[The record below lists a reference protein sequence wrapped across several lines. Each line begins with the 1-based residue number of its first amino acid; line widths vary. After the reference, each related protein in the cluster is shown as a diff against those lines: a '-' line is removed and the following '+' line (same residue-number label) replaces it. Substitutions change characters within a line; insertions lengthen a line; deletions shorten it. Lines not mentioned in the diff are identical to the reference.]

1 VSQKEILMAE
11 TKATNQT
18 NRTKSALALAINS
31 LLEEWWSSFEDSAEN
46 FVENGKIKKF
56 RDMRSAVHNKFY
68 IPPLKLK
75 RWLDENVKP
84 QPPQWDEFCRKLTN
98 FKVEAS
104 LIQAADAK
112 YLAHKPARD
121 KAGGTSAHIAAPAS
135 SAAAVAMQ
143 ATSPATAQA
152 TPAALPAP
160 TPLRF
165 FKERSTAKAQPAD
178 PWFRLILEDAP
189 LEAPNQLVFS
199 IDYRPPPVPLPPK
212 EGQPPLRFQVTLPKA
227 RVAPDWGVVTSVKD
241 GIHKSPADPEVI
253 YAMGWTVTLPQ
264 QVNGLALDHFVAA
277 SLQARAPGDK
287 LTLTVFAERESIG
300 VTRLDG
306 GRTNGNRE
314 AVIAQALK
322 MLGFEGKD
330 DNVILDTGAVIAT

>member
-1 VSQKEILMAE
+1 LADVLREVFVYWYNQLPDEDISNAESGNRPKKSQSK
-11 TKATNQT
+11 TKQDFHG
-18 NRTKSALALAINS
+18 
-31 LLEEWWSSFEDSAEN
+31 FEDAVVTTFN
-46 FVENGKIKKF
+46 LPVE
-56 RDMRSAVHNKFY
+56 RLR
-68 IPPLKLK
+68 
-75 RWLDENVKP
+75 RWLDGKHLSQRGNWAKLLAALKTQNVPEEK
-84 QPPQWDEFCRKLTN
+84 R
-98 FKVEAS
+98 EA
-104 LIQAADAK
+104 L
-112 YLAHKPARD
+112 D
-121 KAGGTSAHIAAPAS
+121 KAYDAAKQAESNLAMEDDVASSAHIAALAS
-135 SAAAVAMQ
+135 SAAAVAMP

-165 FKERSTAKAQPAD
+165 LKERSTAKAQPAD

-241 GIHKSPADPEVI
+241 GIYTSPANPEVI

>member
-1 VSQKEILMAE
+1 MSS
-11 TKATNQT
+11 TKATTATKTT
-18 NRTKSALALAINS
+18 NTTKSDLALAINS
-31 LLEEWWSSFEDSAEN
+31 LLEEWWKSFEGSTEN
-46 FVENGKIKKF
+46 FVKNEDKKRF
-56 RDMRSAVHNKFY
+56 HHMRSAVQKEFA
-68 IPPLKLK
+68 ISSLKLR
-75 RWLDENVKP
+75 RWLDKNVKP
-84 QPPQWDEFCRKLTN
+84 QPNEWDQLCRTLGN

-135 SAAAVAMQ
+135 SAAA
-143 ATSPATAQA
+143 A

-165 FKERSTAKAQPAD
+165 LKERSTAKAQPAD

-227 RVAPDWGVVTSVKD
+227 RVAPNWGVVTSVKD
-241 GIHKSPADPEVI
+241 GIYKSPADPEVI

>member
-1 VSQKEILMAE
+1 MSS
-11 TKATNQT
+11 TKATKAT
-18 NRTKSALALAINS
+18 KTTKSDLALAINL
-31 LLEEWWSSFEDSAEN
+31 LLEDWWKGYKDSKEN
-46 FVENGKIKKF
+46 TVIGTDKRRRRSMRKAVCSKF
-56 RDMRSAVHNKFY
+56 RIESRNLDN
-68 IPPLKLK
+68 
-75 RWLDENVKP
+75 WLDRNTRP
-84 QPPQWDEFCRKLTN
+84 QKADWDELCRALNDTEVNKELI
-98 FKVEAS
+98 AS
-104 LIQAADAK
+104 AQDAYNASKKNHVASSAD
-112 YLAHKPARD
+112 
-121 KAGGTSAHIAAPAS
+121 IAAPAS
-135 SAAAVAMQ
+135 SAAAVAMP

-165 FKERSTAKAQPAD
+165 LPDHSTPKAPRTD
-178 PWFRLILEDAP
+178 PWFKLVLIDPP
-189 LEAPNQLVFS
+189 LAAPNQLVFS
-199 IDYRPPPVPLPPK
+199 IEYRPQPVSLPAK

-241 GIHKSPADPEVI
+241 GIYTSPANPEVI
-253 YAMGWTVTLPQ
+253 YEMGWTVTLPQ
-264 QVNGLALDHFVAA
+264 QVNGLALDHFLAA

-287 LTLTVFAERESIG
+287 LTLTVFAERDSIG

>member
-1 VSQKEILMAE
+1 MAE

-18 NRTKSALALAINS
+18 NTTKSALALAINS

-112 YLAHKPARD
+112 YRAHKPARD
-121 KAGGTSAHIAAPAS
+121 KAGGTSAHIATPDP
-135 SAAAVAMQ
+135 SAAAVAMS
-143 ATSPATAQA
+143 AISPATAQA
-152 TPAALPAP
+152 APAAPPAAA
-160 TPLRF
+160 PLRF
-165 FKERSTAKAQPAD
+165 LPDHTTPKAPRTD
-178 PWFRLILEDAP
+178 PWFKLVLNDPP
-189 LEAPNQLVFS
+189 LAAPNQLVFS
-199 IDYRPPPVPLPPK
+199 INYQPPSLSLPAK
-212 EGQPPLRFQVTLPKA
+212 EGQPPLRFKVTLPEA
-227 RVAPDWGVVTSVKD
+227 RVAPNWGAVTWVKDSIKTSTANPVVTF
-241 GIHKSPADPEVI
+241 GA
-253 YAMGWTVTLPQ
+253 YWTVTLPQ
-264 QVNGLALDHFVAA
+264 QVNGPALDHFLAA

-306 GRTNGNRE
+306 GRTNVNRE

-322 MLGFEGKD
+322 MLGFEGD
-330 DNVILDTGAVIAT
+330 DRTAILDTGAVIAT

>member
-1 VSQKEILMAE
+1 MAE

-18 NRTKSALALAINS
+18 KPTKSALALAINS
-31 LLEEWWSSFEDSAEN
+31 LLEEWWKSFEDSAEN
-46 FVENGKIKKF
+46 FVKNDNKKRF
-56 RDMRSAVHNKFY
+56 RDMRSAAQV
-68 IPPLKLK
+68 KLAIESPNLR

-84 QPPQWDEFCRKLTN
+84 RPSRWDELCRKLGN
-98 FKVEAS
+98 FNVSSSSIE
-104 LIQAADAK
+104 AADAK
-112 YLAHKPARD
+112 YRAHKPARD
-121 KAGGTSAHIAAPAS
+121 KAGGTSADIAAPAS
-135 SAAAVAMQ
+135 PAAAVAMP

-152 TPAALPAP
+152 TPAALPAAA
-160 TPLRF
+160 PLRF
-165 FKERSTAKAQPAD
+165 LPDHTTPKAPLTPPWLTLVLHEPA
-178 PWFRLILEDAP
+178 

-199 IDYRPPPVPLPPK
+199 IDYRPQTLSLSSK
-212 EGQPPLRFQVTLPKA
+212 EGQPPLRFKVTLPEA
-227 RVAPDWGVVTSVKD
+227 RVAPNWGAVTWVEGSIKT
-241 GIHKSPADPEVI
+241 SNANPEVI

-264 QVNGLALDHFVAA
+264 QVNGPALDHFLAA